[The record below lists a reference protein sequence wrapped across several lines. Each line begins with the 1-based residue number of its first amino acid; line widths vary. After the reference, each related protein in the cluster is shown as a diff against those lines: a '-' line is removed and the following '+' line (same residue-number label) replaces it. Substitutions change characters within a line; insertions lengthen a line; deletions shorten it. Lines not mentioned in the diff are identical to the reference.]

1 MVTAPFE
8 LRHGIVDKKIAI
20 RSAKRVQQ
28 FCRLCHTH
36 HSLLPALCSRRSN
49 SLGSSPEFL
58 ARVFP
63 PWHSEARRSRALHR
77 GKL

>member
-1 MVTAPFE
+1 MVTASFE
-8 LRHGIVDKKIAI
+8 LRRGIIDKKIAI
-20 RSAKRVQQ
+20 RSVECVQQ

-36 HSLLPALCSRRSN
+36 HSLSSAMAQPPSN

>member
-20 RSAKRVQQ
+20 RSAERVQQ
-28 FCRLCHTH
+28 FCRPCHAH
-36 HSLLPALCSRRSN
+36 HSLLPALRSRQSN